1 LQRQPKA
8 FFDDILEAIRKIE
21 KYSKNLSLDK
31 LKKDEMIQDAIIRN
45 LEIIG
50 EAVKNIPVAVKDE
63 NPEIEWKKISGLRDI
78 LIHTYFG
85 IDLEIIWGIIAE
97 KLPPLKKK
105 VLKLIESG

>member
-1 LQRQPKA
+1 M
-8 FFDDILEAIRKIE
+8 
-21 KYSKNLSLDK
+21 SLDK

-78 LIHTYFG
+78 LIHAYFG